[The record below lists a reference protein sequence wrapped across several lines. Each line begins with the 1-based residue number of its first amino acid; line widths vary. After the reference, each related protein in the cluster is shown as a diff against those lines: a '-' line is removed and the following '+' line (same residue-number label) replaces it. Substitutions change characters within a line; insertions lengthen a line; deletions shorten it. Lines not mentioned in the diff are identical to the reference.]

1 MIFPMFGNFSAVFS
15 KVWKTQFLQHS
26 AFCVRYSAVRVKW
39 KKSEMKRVI
48 LFPGQGSQ
56 FVGMGKDLYD
66 AIPECKTLFD
76 KANEV
81 LGYDIA
87 AICFDGPEDELKK
100 SHNTQPA
107 IFTVSAAAFAAMK
120 LKKPMQFDFAA
131 GHSLGEW
138 GALYAA
144 GVVSFEDALRVLKAR
159 GEFIQAA
166 CDANPGG
173 MLAVIGLDGE
183 PLEKIADEAG
193 VTMANINSPGQT
205 VLSGTAEAIEKAAEA
220 CKAAG
225 AKRALPLPVAGAFHS
240 PLMQPAAE
248 RLAVF
253 LGDIQLSEPSI
264 SVLSNVTGAPHENAA
279 AIRSNMVAQITG
291 SVRWVECMQ
300 YLAAQ
305 GVTEAVECGPGKV
318 LAGLMKRIDKT
329 IAVSNIGALSDLEA

>member
-1 MIFPMFGNFSAVFS
+1 M
-15 KVWKTQFLQHS
+15 
-26 AFCVRYSAVRVKW
+26 
-39 KKSEMKRVI
+39 KKAI

-56 FVGMGKDLYD
+56 FVGMGKDLFD
-66 AIPECKTLFD
+66 AIPECKALFE

-107 IFTVSAAAFAAMK
+107 IFTVSAATFEAMK
-120 LKKPMQFDFAA
+120 IKKPMEFDFAA

-144 GVVSFEDALRVLKAR
+144 GVISFTDTLRALKAR
-159 GEFIQAA
+159 GEYIQAA

-183 PLEKIADEAG
+183 PLAAIAAEAG
-193 VTMANINSPGQT
+193 VTLANINSPGQT
-205 VLSGTAEAIEKAAEA
+205 VLSGTADAIAKAAEA

-248 RLAVF
+248 KMAALLAEIEFV
-253 LGDIQLSEPSI
+253 EPSI
-264 SVLSNVTGAPHENAA
+264 PVLSNVTGAPHTDAD
-279 AIRSNMVAQITG
+279 AIRANMVAQITG

-300 YLAAQ
+300 YLIAQ
-305 GVTEAVECGPGKV
+305 GVTEGVECGPGKV
-318 LAGLMKRIDKT
+318 LNGLMKRIDRS
-329 IAVSNIGALSDLEA
+329 VSITNIGAFSDLEA

>member
-1 MIFPMFGNFSAVFS
+1 M
-15 KVWKTQFLQHS
+15 
-26 AFCVRYSAVRVKW
+26 
-39 KKSEMKRVI
+39 KKAI

-56 FVGMGKDLYD
+56 SVGMGRDFYD
-66 AIPECKTLFD
+66 AIPECKALFD

-87 AICFDGPEDELKK
+87 DICFNGPEDELKK

-107 IFTVSAAAFAAMK
+107 IFTVSAAAFEAMK
-120 LKKPMQFDFAA
+120 LKKPMNFDYAA

-144 GVVSFEDALRVLKAR
+144 GAISFEDTLRVLKAR

-166 CDANPGG
+166 CVANPGA
-173 MLAVIGLDGE
+173 MLAVINLDRDA
-183 PLEKIADEAG
+183 LEKIAAEAG
-193 VTMANINSPGQT
+193 VTLANINSPDQI
-205 VLSGTAEAIEKAAEA
+205 VLSGTAEGIAKAEVL

-240 PLMQPAAE
+240 PLMAPAAE

-253 LGDIQLSEPSI
+253 LEGIHLNEPVI
-264 SVLSNVTGAPHENAA
+264 PVLSNVTGAPHANTD
-279 AIRSNMVAQITG
+279 AIRTGMIAQITG
-291 SVRWVECMQ
+291 SVRWVESMQ
-300 YLAAQ
+300 WLSAQ

-318 LAGLMKRIDKT
+318 LAGLMKRIDKNVS
-329 IAVSNIGALSDLEA
+329 VSNISGISDLNG

>member
-1 MIFPMFGNFSAVFS
+1 M
-15 KVWKTQFLQHS
+15 
-26 AFCVRYSAVRVKW
+26 
-39 KKSEMKRVI
+39 KKAI

-56 FVGMGKDLYD
+56 FVGMGRDLYD
-66 AIPECKTLFD
+66 AIPECKALFE

-107 IFTVSAAAFAAMK
+107 IFTVSAAALEALK
-120 LKKPMQFDFAA
+120 LKKPMAFDYAA

-144 GVVSFEDALRVLKAR
+144 GVISFEDTLRVLKAR

-183 PLEKIADEAG
+183 PLEKIAAETG
-193 VTMANINSPGQT
+193 VTVANINSPGQT
-205 VLSGTAEAIEKAAEA
+205 VLSGTADAIEKAAVA

-225 AKRALPLPVAGAFHS
+225 AKRALPLSVAGAFHS
-240 PLMQPAAE
+240 PLMQP
-248 RLAVF
+248 
-253 LGDIQLSEPSI
+253 
-264 SVLSNVTGAPHENAA
+264 
-279 AIRSNMVAQITG
+279 
-291 SVRWVECMQ
+291 
-300 YLAAQ
+300 
-305 GVTEAVECGPGKV
+305 
-318 LAGLMKRIDKT
+318 
-329 IAVSNIGALSDLEA
+329 

>member
-1 MIFPMFGNFSAVFS
+1 MS
-15 KVWKTQFLQHS
+15 K
-26 AFCVRYSAVRVKW
+26 A
-39 KKSEMKRVI
+39 I

-56 FVGMGKDLYD
+56 FVGMGRDLYD
-66 AIPECKTLFD
+66 AIPECRALFE

-87 AICFDGPEDELKK
+87 SICFDGPEDELKK

-107 IFTVSAAAFAAMK
+107 IFTVSAVAYEALK
-120 LKKPMQFDFAA
+120 LKSPQEFTLAA

-144 GVVSFEDALRVLKAR
+144 GVISFTDTLRVLKAR

-183 PLEKIADEAG
+183 PLAKIAEEVGA
-193 VTMANINSPGQT
+193 TLANINSPGQT
-205 VLSGTAEAIEKAAEA
+205 VLSGTADAMEKAAVA
-220 CKAAG
+220 CKEAG

-240 PLMQPAAE
+240 PLMQPAADKME
-248 RLAVF
+248 AFLA
-253 LGDIQLSEPSI
+253 DIELNEPTI
-264 SVLSNVTGAPHENAA
+264 PVLSNVTGALHGDVES
-279 AIRSNMVAQITG
+279 IRANMVAQITG

-300 YLAAQ
+300 TMAEQ
-305 GVTEAVECGPGKV
+305 GVESAVECGPGKV
-318 LAGLMKRIDKT
+318 LAGLMKRIDR
-329 IAVSNIGALSDLEA
+329 NIKVANVGKVSDLEL

>member
-1 MIFPMFGNFSAVFS
+1 M
-15 KVWKTQFLQHS
+15 KEKTQGVS
-26 AFCVRYSAVRVKW
+26 V
-39 KKSEMKRVI
+39 MKRAI

-56 FVGMGKDLYD
+56 SVGMGRDLYD
-66 AIPECKTLFD
+66 AIPECKVLFE

-87 AICFDGPEDELKK
+87 SICFNGPEEELKK

-107 IFTVSAAAFAAMK
+107 IFTVSAAAFTALK
-120 LKKPMQFDFAA
+120 LKKPDLVFDYAA

-144 GVVSFEDALRVLKAR
+144 GVVSFEDTLRVLKAR

-166 CDANPGG
+166 CEANPGA
-173 MLAVIGLDGE
+173 MLAVINLDRAA
-183 PLEKIADEAG
+183 LEKISAETG
-193 VTMANINSPGQT
+193 VTPANINSPDQI
-205 VLSGTAEAIEKAAEA
+205 VLSGTAEGIAKAEVL

-240 PLMQPAAE
+240 PLMQPAAD
-248 RLAVF
+248 RLAGF
-253 LGDIQLSEPSI
+253 LETVSLNAPFMP
-264 SVLSNVTGAPHENAA
+264 VLSNVTGQPHGSVA
-279 AIRSNMVAQITG
+279 AIRANMIAQITG
-291 SVRWVECMQ
+291 SVRWVESMQ
-300 YLAAQ
+300 WLSAQ

-329 IAVSNIGALSDLEA
+329 VSVSNIGALSDLEV

>member
-1 MIFPMFGNFSAVFS
+1 M
-15 KVWKTQFLQHS
+15 
-26 AFCVRYSAVRVKW
+26 
-39 KKSEMKRVI
+39 KKAI

-56 FVGMGKDLYD
+56 FVGMGRDLYD
-66 AIPECKTLFD
+66 AIPECKALFEN
-76 KANEV
+76 ANDV

-107 IFTVSAAAFAAMK
+107 IFTVSAAAYEAMK
-120 LKKPMQFDFAA
+120 LKKPTAFDFAA

-144 GVVSFEDALRVLKAR
+144 GVISFEDTLKALKAR

-183 PLEKIADEAG
+183 PLKEIADEAG
-193 VTMANINSPGQT
+193 ATLANINSPGQT

-240 PLMQPAAE
+240 PLMQPAADQMAAL
-248 RLAVF
+248 LA
-253 LGDIQLSEPSI
+253 DIEFSAPSI
-264 SVLSNVTGAPHENAA
+264 PVLSNVTGAPHESVE
-279 AIRSNMVAQITG
+279 AIRDNMVAQITG
-291 SVRWVECMQ
+291 SVRWVDCMQ
-300 YLAAQ
+300 YLVGQ
-305 GVTEAVECGPGKV
+305 GVAEAVECGPGKV
-318 LAGLMKRIDKT
+318 LAGLMKRIDRS
-329 IAVSNIGALSDLEA
+329 VSITNIGTLSDLEA

>member
-1 MIFPMFGNFSAVFS
+1 
-15 KVWKTQFLQHS
+15 
-26 AFCVRYSAVRVKW
+26 
-39 KKSEMKRVI
+39 MKRAI

-56 FVGMGKDLYD
+56 FVGMGRDLFD
-66 AIPECKTLFD
+66 AIPECKALFEQ
-76 KANEV
+76 ANDV

-87 AICFDGPEDELKK
+87 AICFDGPDDELKQ

-107 IFTVSAAAFAAMK
+107 IFTVSAAAFEALK
-120 LKKPMQFDFAA
+120 LKKPMEFDYAA

-144 GVVSFEDALRVLKAR
+144 GVISFEDALRALKAR
-159 GEFIQAA
+159 GEYIQAA

-183 PLEKIADEAG
+183 LLKKIATEAG
-193 VTMANINSPGQT
+193 VTLANINSPGQT
-205 VLSGTAEAIEKAAEA
+205 VLSGTADAIANAAEA

-240 PLMQPAAE
+240 PLMQSAAE
-248 RLAVF
+248 KMAVLLA
-253 LGDIQLSEPSI
+253 DIEFSAPSI
-264 SVLSNVTGAPHENAA
+264 PVLSNVTGAPHADTD
-279 AIRSNMVAQITG
+279 AIRANMVAQITG

-300 YLAAQ
+300 YLVAQ

-318 LAGLMKRIDKT
+318 LAGLMKRIDRS
-329 IAVSNIGALSDLEA
+329 VSVTNIGTFSDLDA

>member
-1 MIFPMFGNFSAVFS
+1 M
-15 KVWKTQFLQHS
+15 
-26 AFCVRYSAVRVKW
+26 
-39 KKSEMKRVI
+39 KKAI

-56 FVGMGKDLYD
+56 SVGMGRDFYD
-66 AIPECKTLFD
+66 AIPECKALFE

-87 AICFDGPEDELKK
+87 VICFNGPEEELKK

-107 IFTVSAAAFAAMK
+107 IFTVSAAAFEAMK
-120 LKKPMQFDFAA
+120 LKKPMNFDYAA

-144 GVVSFEDALRVLKAR
+144 GVVSFEDTLRVLKAR

-166 CDANPGG
+166 CVANPGA
-173 MLAVIGLDGE
+173 MLAVINLDRVV
-183 PLEKIADEAG
+183 LEKIAAETG
-193 VTMANINSPGQT
+193 VTLANINSPDQI
-205 VLSGTAEAIEKAAEA
+205 VLSGTAEGIAKAEVL

-248 RLAVF
+248 RLAAF
-253 LGDIQLSEPSI
+253 LEGIHLNEPVI
-264 SVLSNVTGAPHENAA
+264 PVLSNVTGLPHESVE

-291 SVRWVECMQ
+291 SVRWVESMQ
-300 YLAAQ
+300 WLAAQ
-305 GVTEAVECGPGKV
+305 GVTEVVECGPGKV
-318 LAGLMKRIDKT
+318 LAGLMKRIDKNV
-329 IAVSNIGALSDLEA
+329 AVSNIGAVSDLEA

>member
-1 MIFPMFGNFSAVFS
+1 M
-15 KVWKTQFLQHS
+15 
-26 AFCVRYSAVRVKW
+26 
-39 KKSEMKRVI
+39 KKAI

-56 FVGMGKDLYD
+56 SVGMGRDFYD
-66 AIPECKTLFD
+66 AIPECKALFD

-87 AICFDGPEDELKK
+87 DICFNGPEDELKK

-107 IFTVSAAAFAAMK
+107 IFTVSAAAFEAMK
-120 LKKPMQFDFAA
+120 LKKPMNFDYAA

-144 GVVSFEDALRVLKAR
+144 GAISFEDTLRVLKAR

-166 CDANPGG
+166 CVANPGA
-173 MLAVIGLDGE
+173 MLAVINLDRDA
-183 PLEKIADEAG
+183 LEKIAAETG
-193 VTMANINSPGQT
+193 VTLANINSPDQI
-205 VLSGTAEAIEKAAEA
+205 VLSGTAEGIAKAEVL

-240 PLMQPAAE
+240 PLMAPAAE

-253 LGDIQLSEPSI
+253 LEGIHLNEPVI
-264 SVLSNVTGAPHENAA
+264 PVLSNVTGAPHANTD
-279 AIRSNMVAQITG
+279 AIRAGMIAQITG
-291 SVRWVECMQ
+291 SVRWVESMQ
-300 YLAAQ
+300 WLSAQ

-318 LAGLMKRIDKT
+318 LAGLMKRIDKNVS
-329 IAVSNIGALSDLEA
+329 VSNISGISDLNG